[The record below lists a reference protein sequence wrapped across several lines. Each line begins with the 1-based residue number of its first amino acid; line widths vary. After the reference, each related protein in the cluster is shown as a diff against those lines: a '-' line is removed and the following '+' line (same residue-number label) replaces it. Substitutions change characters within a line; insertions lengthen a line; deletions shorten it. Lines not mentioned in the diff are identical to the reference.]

1 MMERRRKKNIM
12 LKTYLMINKI
22 FYHKEKLEK
31 TVRVKIKKKKNIV
44 MKNKTI
50 KRRKNQINQFG
61 LTFMHE
67 KLAIIDKIFN

>member
-1 MMERRRKKNIM
+1 MKWNKWNIMKMKLHHILMMERRRKKNIM

-50 KRRKNQINQFG
+50 KRRKNQIN
-61 LTFMHE
+61 
-67 KLAIIDKIFN
+67 